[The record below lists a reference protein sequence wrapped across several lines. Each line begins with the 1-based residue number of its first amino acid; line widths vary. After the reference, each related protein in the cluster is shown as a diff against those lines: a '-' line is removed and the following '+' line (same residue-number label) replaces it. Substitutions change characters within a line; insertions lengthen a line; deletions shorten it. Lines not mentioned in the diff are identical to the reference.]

1 MLPTIKLCL
10 KTDYIKK
17 DGTVNVRIRITY
29 QKKSEYYPLGIFVKP
44 SHYNAGRIN
53 KSDPQHWMKNLLL
66 IRFYEKASKIIFDLE
81 MADQQ
86 FTFDKFSRRF
96 LDKDYGSQ
104 SFKVFADKYIE
115 SNKGIVAL
123 GTTKMYKSQATKLH
137 DFASGLTFNDITP
150 SFIKEFE
157 RYLVEVKKNNVNTRI
172 KTFTVFK
179 SLLNHARDEGIIK
192 HHALEDYKKGTI
204 EGNREFLVMEELQQL
219 EQMYHSG
226 SLSTSLANVLKYFLF
241 SCYTGIRYE
250 DVKKLRGTDF
260 INDQWISLQMSKTG
274 KTVKIPITDKARA
287 LIPDHKFRNQKTF
300 KVLSNQPTN
309 RYLKDIMND
318 AGIHKHISF
327 HCARHTFATIS
338 LDLGISMETV
348 KEILGH
354 TDFKTTAIYGRIRD
368 GKKRNEMS
376 KWNDAIGNQGALVI
390 TNE

>member
-1 MLPTIKLCL
+1 MMPTIKLCL
-10 KTDYIKK
+10 KSDYIKK

-29 QKKSEYYPLGIFVKP
+29 CKKAEYYPLGIFVRP
-44 SHYNAGRIN
+44 SHFNSGRIS
-53 KSDPQHWMKNLLL
+53 KSDPHFWMKNLLL
-66 IRFYEKASKIIFDLE
+66 TKFFEKATKIIFDME

-86 FTFDKFSRRF
+86 FTFKKFSSLF
-96 LDKDYGSQ
+96 LDENYGNQ
-104 SFKVFADKYIE
+104 SFEVFANKYIA
-115 SNKGIVAL
+115 SNKGIVASN
-123 GTTKMYKSQATKLH
+123 TTRMYKSQVAKLKE
-137 DFASGLTFNDITP
+137 FSPGLTFNDITP
-150 SFIKEFE
+150 AFIKEFE
-157 RYLVEVKKNNVNTRI
+157 RFLILTKKNNVNTRI

-179 SLLNHARDEGIIK
+179 SLLSHARDEGLIK

-226 SLSTSLANVLKYFLF
+226 SLSTSLANVLTYFLF
-241 SCYTGIRYE
+241 CCYTGIRYE

-338 LDLGISMETV
+338 LDLGISLETV

-368 GKKRNEMS
+368 GKKRNEME
-376 KWNDAIGNQGALVI
+376 KWDEGTVI
-390 TNE
+390 